1 MRIDDLLVEQSQNVA
16 FTYGRFNPPTIA
28 HGQAVFGK
36 LASFGEDYF
45 IFSGQTQNA
54 KRDPLDWETK
64 INFMQQL
71 FPDHAQHIVGDPSV
85 TNIMKAVM
93 WIWNQGYTHRLT
105 MVIGADRES
114 EGFGAVIQKYNGV
127 DSTHGQYAFSEI
139 IIVDAGARDENAGG
153 LSGVSASKAREAAVN
168 GDYKTFASM
177 MPNVQAVEDL
187 YQAVRNGMGVQE

>member
-36 LASFGEDYF
+36 LASVGEDYF
-45 IFSGQTQNA
+45 IFSSQTQNA
-54 KRDPLDWETK
+54 KKDPLDWKTK
-64 INFMQQL
+64 IYFMQQL
-71 FPDHAQHIVGDPSV
+71 FPAHAQHVVDDPSV

-93 WIWNQGYTHRLT
+93 WIWNQGYTHQLT
-105 MVIGADRES
+105 MVIGGDRES
-114 EGFGAVIQKYNGV
+114 EGFGAVVQKYNGV

-139 IIVDAGARDENAGG
+139 IVVNAGARDDEAEG

-168 GDYKTFASM
+168 GDYETFASM
-177 MPNVQAVEDL
+177 MPNVQAVDNL
-187 YQAVRNGMGVQE
+187 YQAVRKGMGVL